1 MSYSSSFPITSD
13 IDFSSGFNNPSPINF
28 SAVGETV
35 FPTDNIL
42 GVNKNMDTIN
52 RFGEMV
58 SSMGSSNLPNARPVG
73 AEEAGV
79 REKLSAMAEEL
90 DRLKRKDEKVE
101 TIEDKMKLA
110 RNVIAQAV
118 KDFKGPVLKD
128 L

>member
-28 SAVGETV
+28 DAVGESV

-58 SSMGSSNLPNARPVG
+58 SSMGSSNVPAARPMG
-73 AEEAGV
+73 AEEMGV
-79 REKLSAMAEEL
+79 RSQLQKLGAEL
-90 DRLKRKDEKVE
+90 DALKKRQASNTP
-101 TIEDKMKLA
+101 TIEDKMKA
-110 RNVIAQAV
+110 AKAVIEQAV
-118 KDFKGPVLKD
+118 KDFKPAA
-128 L
+128 

>member
-1 MSYSSSFPITSD
+1 MPYSSSFPITSD

-58 SSMGSSNLPNARPVG
+58 SSMGSSNVPAARPMG
-73 AEEAGV
+73 AEEMGV
-79 REKLSAMAEEL
+79 RAELQELGAKLDA
-90 DRLKRKDEKVE
+90 LKKGQGVGGV
-101 TIEDKMKLA
+101 TIEDKMKA
-110 RNVIAQAV
+110 AEGVIAQAV
-118 KDFKGPVLKD
+118 EDFKRAA
-128 L
+128 

>member
-1 MSYSSSFPITSD
+1 MPYSSSFPVTSD

-58 SSMGSSNLPNARPVG
+58 SSMGSSNVPAARPMG
-73 AEEAGV
+73 AEEMGV
-79 REKLSAMAEEL
+79 RAELQELGAKLDA
-90 DRLKRKDEKVE
+90 LKKGQGAGGLS
-101 TIEDKMKLA
+101 IEDKMKA
-110 RNVIAQAV
+110 AEGVIAQAV
-118 KDFKGPVLKD
+118 EDFKRAA
-128 L
+128 